1 MMKNATMNSRQK
13 HSFHRHPE
21 CRFFNKIFKN
31 NFIFKQRRMERL
43 PRTTVYLNDESLYTL
58 QLGLQVFKE
67 QSSTRW
73 NYLMAGSLLVLMPV
87 IILFFFFQKY
97 FIQGSNILGQTDEK

>member
-1 MMKNATMNSRQK
+1 MKFFK
-13 HSFHRHPE
+13 IISFS
-21 CRFFNKIFKN
+21 N
-31 NFIFKQRRMERL
+31 NGVWNDFL
-43 PRTTVYLNDESLYTL
+43 GPLLYLNDESLYTL